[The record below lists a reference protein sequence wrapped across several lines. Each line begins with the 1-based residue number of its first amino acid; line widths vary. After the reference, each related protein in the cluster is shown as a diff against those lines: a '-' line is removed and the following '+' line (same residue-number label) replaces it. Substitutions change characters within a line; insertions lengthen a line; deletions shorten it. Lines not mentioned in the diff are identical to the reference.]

1 MVYKNPIEAMCTFP
15 GFFTSF
21 LEKNERLKLATLNS
35 YCSMAFGANLDEE
48 TYGVLMELQENN
60 WFVKIHLEGRRLTR
74 LYMRKQ
80 TSSASPHLETD
91 NTMNVIPESICQ
103 LKTLKVLIIRQVCFA
118 EPISGGIPQNIGE
131 LTDLEVFDAR
141 NVGFTSGFPESMVQM
156 TKLRTL
162 DLLGNKIIEDIP
174 STWFGETGPL
184 RSEDSNVNIW
194 KRVRNG
200 YQYYYTGSILEM
212 PEDERK
218 TSFTLVDPD
227 ENEWISQPLLCRSM
241 AVTPIKM
248 WYGVEYV

>member
-1 MVYKNPIEAMCTFP
+1 MLRI
-15 GFFTSF
+15 
-21 LEKNERLKLATLNS
+21 ATLNR
-35 YCSMAFGANLDEE
+35 YCAMTFGANLDEE
-48 TYGVLMELQENN
+48 TYDILVKLQQNN
-60 WFVKIHLEGRRLTR
+60 WFIKIHMERRRLIR

-80 TSSASPHLETD
+80 PRFTDSQLETY
-91 NTMNVIPESICQ
+91 NTVNTIPEIICQ
-103 LKTLKVLIIRQVCFA
+103 LKTLKVLIIRQACFA

-162 DLLGNKIIEDIP
+162 DLLGNKIVEDIP

-212 PEDERK
+212 PEEERK